1 MIDTKFCIQ
10 DRAFLSRLGVTTDEA
25 PSMVSA
31 LQVEVERDLNRMLRK
46 ELSAA
51 VQQQKRIDKSRKLW
65 MAAALMWFGLSVTG
79 LLLWVMWR

>member
-1 MIDTKFCIQ
+1 
-10 DRAFLSRLGVTTDEA
+10 
-25 PSMVSA
+25 
-31 LQVEVERDLNRMLRK
+31 
-46 ELSAA
+46 